1 MARDANNNEVP
12 IEAPKNIERL
22 EDISNMRNA
31 QRKLEESEN
40 NDDDDEEHNV
50 KLKIHDQHVNLD
62 SMDIHNI
69 EFPELNLASSDLLL
83 GDIEILA

>member
-1 MARDANNNEVP
+1 
-12 IEAPKNIERL
+12 
-22 EDISNMRNA
+22 MRNA

-40 NDDDDEEHNV
+40 SDDDEEQNV
-50 KLKIHDQHVNLD
+50 KLQIHDQSVNLD

>member
-1 MARDANNNEVP
+1 MARDAYDNEVP
-12 IEAPKNIERL
+12 IEAPKNFERL

-40 NDDDDEEHNV
+40 SDDDDEEQNV
-50 KLKIHDQHVNLD
+50 KLQIHDQSVNLD